1 VGSSGGDPQSSARVH
16 ESRVMKSKQKK
27 VLILAY
33 YFPPL
38 GMGGVQRVTKF
49 VKYLPRFGWKPYV
62 LTVKETDYWAKDYSL
77 LKELPSEAE
86 VIRTGSFDPLRISR
100 VLKRLFGRGE
110 RKEVSAKASSRRGSK
125 LSSWLFLPDTK
136 IGWLPF
142 ALMKGLFLCRKEKFD
157 LIFSSS
163 PPPSLHL
170 TAYLLKLVFGLPWI
184 ADFRDPW
191 TGYKLENLPTPL
203 HVLMRRVVQRLILS
217 KADRV
222 IAANPAIKG
231 VLESRH
237 PDRSK
242 VCLVE
247 QGYDEEDFHAI
258 PSTSPDIFVIGYL
271 GTLSPDCDP
280 EPFFAALG
288 DLIGAGVIP
297 KDKIRFVH
305 VGVCVGIDFDG
316 LVRRYGLED
325 VAQQK
330 GYLPHKEALK
340 EMSGASL
347 LLLAASGHPLVF
359 PAKVFECLRLG
370 KPILGA
376 ADPETQIAALLIRA
390 KAGRM
395 ASPEDKEGLKQ
406 ALTSYF
412 LEFKNGELTSGT
424 DKDLVQEFERKFL
437 TSKLASLFDQ
447 IAGQ

>member
-1 VGSSGGDPQSSARVH
+1 
-16 ESRVMKSKQKK
+16 M
-27 VLILAY
+27 AY

-49 VKYLPRFGWKPYV
+49 VKYLPGLGWKPYV

-77 LKELPSEAE
+77 LKEIPSEAE

-100 VLKRLFGRGE
+100 ILKGLFGRGE
-110 RKEVSAKASSRRGSK
+110 RKQESAGESSRKGSK
-125 LSSWLFLPDTK
+125 LSSWLFFPDSK

-170 TAYLLKLVFGLPWI
+170 TAYLLKLASGLPWV

-191 TGYKLENLPTPL
+191 TGYKLERLPTPL
-203 HVLMRRVVQRLILS
+203 HVFLRRVVQRLILG

-258 PSTSPDIFVIGYL
+258 PSTSPPILVIGYL
-271 GTLSPDCDP
+271 GTLSPDCNP
-280 EPFFAALG
+280 EPFLAALG
-288 DLIGAGVIP
+288 DLIGTGAIP
-297 KDKIRFVH
+297 KDKVKFVH
-305 VGVCVGIDFDG
+305 TGVCVGIDLDG
-316 LVRRYGLED
+316 LVQRYGISD
-325 VAQQK
+325 VVQEK

-340 EMSGASL
+340 EMGGASL
-347 LLLAASGHPLVF
+347 LLLATSDHPLVF

-370 KPILGA
+370 KPILGV
-376 ADPETQIAALLIRA
+376 ADPKTQIAALLIRA
-390 KAGRM
+390 KAGKVV
-395 ASPEDKEGLKQ
+395 SPEDREGLKQ
-406 ALTSYF
+406 ALTFYF
-412 LEFKNGELTSGT
+412 SEFEKGELTSGA
-424 DKDLVQEFERKFL
+424 DRDLVHEFERKSL
-437 TSKLASLFDQ
+437 TSRLASLFDQ

>member
-1 VGSSGGDPQSSARVH
+1 
-16 ESRVMKSKQKK
+16 MKSKQKK
-27 VLILAY
+27 VLVLAY
-33 YFPPL
+33 YFPPF

-49 VKYLPRFGWKPYV
+49 VKYLPGLGWKPYV
-62 LTVKETDYWAKDYSL
+62 LTVKEADYWAKDCSL
-77 LKELPSEAE
+77 LKELPSETE

-100 VLKRLFGRGE
+100 IMKGLFRRGE
-110 RKEVSAKASSRRGSK
+110 RKQESAGVSSRKGSK
-125 LSSWLFLPDTK
+125 LSSWLFFPDSK

-142 ALMKGLFLCRKEKFD
+142 ALMKGLFLCRKERFD

-170 TAYLLKLVFGLPWI
+170 TGFLLKLATGLPWI

-191 TGYKLENLPTPL
+191 TGYKLERLPTPL
-203 HVLMRRVVQRLILS
+203 HVLLRRVVERLILS

-231 VLESRH
+231 ILESRH

-247 QGYDEEDFHAI
+247 QGYDEEDFDAI
-258 PSTSPDIFVIGYL
+258 PSTSPEIFVIGYL

-280 EPFFAALG
+280 EPFLAALG
-288 DLIGAGVIP
+288 DLVAAGAIP
-297 KDKIRFVH
+297 RDRVRFVH
-305 VGVCVGIDFDG
+305 VGVCTGIDFDG

-325 VAQQK
+325 VVKK
-330 GYLPHKEALK
+330 GEYLPHKEALK
-340 EMSGASL
+340 EMGGTSL
-347 LLLAASGHPLVF
+347 LLLATSDHPLIF

-370 KPILGA
+370 KPILA
-376 ADPETQIAALLIRA
+376 VVNPKSQIAALLTRA
-390 KAGRM
+390 KAGRVV
-395 ASPEDKEGLKQ
+395 SLQDKEGLKQ
-406 ALTSYF
+406 ALTSCF
-412 LEFKNGELTSGT
+412 SEFEKGELTSDA
-424 DKDLVQEFERKFL
+424 DKDLVQQFERKSL